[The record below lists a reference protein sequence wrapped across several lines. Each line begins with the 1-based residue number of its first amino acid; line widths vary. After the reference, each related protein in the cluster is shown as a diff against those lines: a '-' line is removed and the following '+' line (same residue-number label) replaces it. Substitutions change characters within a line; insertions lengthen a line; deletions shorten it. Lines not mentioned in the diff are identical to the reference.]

1 MARIVLLNKP
11 FQVLCQF
18 RAEAGAASTSR
29 ESRLTLAH
37 FVDDPALRIA
47 GRLDYDSEGLVL
59 LTDDG
64 IFNARLTQPD
74 SRTFKTYW
82 VQVDGVP
89 SESQLQT
96 LRGGVL
102 LKDGMTLPARVAVMD
117 EPEGIWPRNPPI
129 RYRASLPTSWL
140 SIEICEGRNRQVR
153 RMTAAVGLPTLRLIR
168 MRIGDFELNTLAP
181 GETRTLKLPAHRSTM
196 KTEKPPETSIGSST
210 RRKKPS
216 THTVASPDTPRRHHP
231 RTATQSPRR
240 PRER

>member
-64 IFNARLTQPD
+64 ILNARLTQPD

-102 LKDGMTLPARVAVMD
+102 LKDGMTLPARVAVME
-117 EPEGIWPRNPPI
+117 EPKGIWPRTHPYAIGRRFPPAGCPL
-129 RYRASLPTSWL
+129 RFAKGVT
-140 SIEICEGRNRQVR
+140 VR
-153 RMTAAVGLPTLRLIR
+153 SGV
-168 MRIGDFELNTLAP
+168 
-181 GETRTLKLPAHRSTM
+181 
-196 KTEKPPETSIGSST
+196 
-210 RRKKPS
+210 
-216 THTVASPDTPRRHHP
+216 
-231 RTATQSPRR
+231 
-240 PRER
+240 